1 MRLTR
6 KSYTKSV
13 LPALVLTYFLPLYLA
28 FFLPDFSSRV
38 DASFVWQLFPVY
50 LSVLISGI
58 LARFVVKDTM
68 KNDRIYNFT
77 GDLTAIKVTV
87 GALVVHSAA
96 VWLYTFFASAGGSP
110 SKMAE
115 VVLPPFF
122 SSHLVTLGG
131 GAEGGGGGGDPGNDT
146 ARKLVALTGEFLK
159 WDSTFLFGNT
169 FLWLG
174 CLFWDIKAAG
184 MLELSWFWIL
194 LGGGVSAVTFGPG
207 AAVGMGWLW
216 REELLIKRRH
226 RDAVTEEKA
235 RELNKRLGVDWESG
249 YED

>member
-13 LPALVLTYFLPLYLA
+13 LPALILTYFLPLYLA

-38 DASFVWQLFPVY
+38 DASFVWQLFPIY
-50 LSVLISGI
+50 LSVLISGV
-58 LARFVVKDTM
+58 LARFVVRDTM
-68 KNDRIYNFT
+68 KSDRIYNFT
-77 GDLTAIKVTV
+77 GDLRAIRLTV
-87 GALVVHSAA
+87 GVLVFHSAA
-96 VWLYTFFASAGGSP
+96 VWLYTFFTSAGGSP
-110 SKMAE
+110 SKMLE

-122 SSHLVTLGG
+122 SSHLNVGRE
-131 GAEGGGGGGDPGNDT
+131 EGDIDKDT
-146 ARKLVALTGEFLK
+146 AQKLIALTGEFLK
-159 WDSTFLFGNT
+159 WDSAFLFGNT

-174 CLFWDIKAAG
+174 CLFWDIKSAG

-194 LGGGVSAVTFGPG
+194 LGGGISAVAFGPG

-216 REELLIKRRH
+216 REELLISRRH

-235 RELNKRLGVDWESG
+235 RELNKRLGVDWESVD
-249 YED
+249 ED